1 MSNLQRQSEGEEKSG
16 KQRGSRLVGDTE
28 DRQNEEQR
36 NKKMEKYHAV
46 IGKESTNRLSDI
58 WAAAGQMD
66 SRQGT
71 YVP

>member
-1 MSNLQRQSEGEEKSG
+1 M
-16 KQRGSRLVGDTE
+16 GDTV
-28 DRQNEEQR
+28 DRQNEDQR

-46 IGKESTNRLSDI
+46 MGKESTHRLSDV

-71 YVP
+71 YIH

>member
-1 MSNLQRQSEGEEKSG
+1 M
-16 KQRGSRLVGDTE
+16 GDTE

-71 YVP
+71 YIH